1 MRIRLI
7 VAFIVVALLTAVA
20 TAWVINLVVPWYPW
34 LGNLVPPIP
43 RLLSHLLYTGS
54 LKYHH
59 GHPSHGGVPPP
70 PGALAFCLIAGGVL
84 LAAIAG
90 LAFAASRRVLLP
102 VRRLA
107 RAAQRMSGGDLSVRI
122 EPKGRDEL
130 AQLTTTFNGM
140 AAALEGKISELE
152 RMEARALQFA
162 GDVSHELRTPLTA
175 MTAVADILPGHPGLT
190 GDAAA
195 AAQLVS
201 QEIRHLNRLV
211 HDLIEISRFD
221 AGTAQLVTDNTDVAA
236 AVAACLRARGWADV
250 DTDIPAGLTMPLDRR
265 RFDVILANLIGN
277 ALCHGSPPVTV
288 QASIQPANDGRAA
301 CPAGPRPRPWHP
313 PGSPA
318 ARVRTVLQGR
328 YRPVTVRGQ
337 RAWPS
342 HRLGEHAPARRAHR
356 GRQRSRRRRAPH
368 AVAASPPDRACHAAR
383 RRTGDC
389 DALVTLRGPGQ
400 YIGAASLRACMT
412 QPHLSHL
419 GHPAP
424 GPPGSGPCSPWRS
437 WPRRRCWPR
446 PAAADHPARRDRRDL
461 VRCALRRRWRSP
473 IACAHTAHRTFPIP
487 TAPGASR

>member
-1 MRIRLI
+1 VRIRLI
-7 VAFIVVALLTAVA
+7 VAFIVVALLTVVA
-20 TAWVINLVVPWYPW
+20 TAWVVNQVVPWYPW

-43 RLLSHLLYTGS
+43 RPLSHLLYTGS

-59 GHPSHGGVPPP
+59 RHRSPSGAPPP

-107 RAAQRMSGGDLSVRI
+107 RAAQRMSDGDLSVRI

-130 AQLTTTFNGM
+130 AQLVTTFNSM

-152 RMEARALQFA
+152 LMEARARQFA

-221 AGTAQLVTDNTDVAA
+221 AGTAQLVTDDTDVAA
-236 AVAACLRARGWADV
+236 AVAACLRARGWAGV
-250 DTDIPAGLTMPLDRR
+250 TTDIPAGLTMPLDRR

-277 ALCHGSPPVTV
+277 ALCHGGPPVTV
-288 QASIQPANDGRAA
+288 QASIQAADDGQQLALVVRDHGPGIPPDAVPHVFERFYKADTARSRSEDSGLGLAIACENTRLHGGSIEAANHPGGGALFTLLLPLRPAK
-301 CPAGPRPRPWHP
+301 PAVLPREE
-313 PGSPA
+313 
-318 ARVRTVLQGR
+318 
-328 YRPVTVRGQ
+328 PVTV
-337 RAWPS
+337 
-342 HRLGEHAPARRAHR
+342 
-356 GRQRSRRRRAPH
+356 
-368 AVAASPPDRACHAAR
+368 
-383 RRTGDC
+383 T
-389 DALVTLRGPGQ
+389 
-400 YIGAASLRACMT
+400 
-412 QPHLSHL
+412 
-419 GHPAP
+419 
-424 GPPGSGPCSPWRS
+424 
-437 WPRRRCWPR
+437 R
-446 PAAADHPARRDRRDL
+446 P
-461 VRCALRRRWRSP
+461 
-473 IACAHTAHRTFPIP
+473 
-487 TAPGASR
+487 